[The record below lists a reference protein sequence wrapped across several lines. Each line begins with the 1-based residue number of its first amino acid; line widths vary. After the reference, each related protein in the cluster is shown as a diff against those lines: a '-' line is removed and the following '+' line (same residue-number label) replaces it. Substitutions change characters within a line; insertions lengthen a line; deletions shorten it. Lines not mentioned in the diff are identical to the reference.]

1 MAALTLKTVGASAQE
16 VEETRGWDAAQIFL
30 VSMFGIVILAAL
42 LTSVVSLWKT
52 KRRTKQMAA
61 ELDNAMA
68 ELGAERKRAASLDGR
83 LRRQQAFIDRNVL
96 AGPEAYSAA
105 SPEVYPKQSS
115 NPGPNETHSDD
126 LFVVGS
132 DDESSDGD
140 GDDEEPPRSPTP
152 MAAVRVRRSAIKT
165 IDLQPKAVQNQE
177 AGMDAT
183 IARGRQPEDN
193 VKDARETPSWYDID
207 KVEPLEGLDLLLR
220 SQPKDPQAQIDR
232 YWQTDA
238 IDAPRGTSPRLD
250 SPPAEVNP
258 TSTEA
263 GRGPACSNGAGS
275 MRRSIVSSGCSSQQN
290 GPDTPESSMTPS
302 SHPLS
307 GSRGVSPPGFVAI
320 DL

>member
-1 MAALTLKTVGASAQE
+1 
-16 VEETRGWDAAQIFL
+16 
-30 VSMFGIVILAAL
+30 MFGLVLLAAL
-42 LTSVVSLWKT
+42 LTSVVSIWKT

-105 SPEVYPKQSS
+105 SPEVCPTRPSDSS
-115 NPGPNETHSDD
+115 PDEAPNDD

-132 DDESSDGD
+132 HDESSDGEK
-140 GDDEEPPRSPTP
+140 GGEEPPRSPTP

-165 IDLQPKAVQNQE
+165 IDLQRKAGQNQG
-177 AGMDAT
+177 AGLDAT
-183 IARGRQPEDN
+183 ISRGRQPQSN
-193 VKDARETPSWYDID
+193 VKDAREAPSWYDID
-207 KVEPLEGLDLLLR
+207 KVQPLEGLDLQLR
-220 SQPKDPQAQIDR
+220 SQPEDPQAQIDR

-238 IDAPRGTSPRLD
+238 IDAPRGTLPRLD

-258 TSTEA
+258 KSTEA

-290 GPDTPESSMTPS
+290 GPDTPDTSMTPS
-302 SHPLS
+302 SHALS

-320 DL
+320 GL